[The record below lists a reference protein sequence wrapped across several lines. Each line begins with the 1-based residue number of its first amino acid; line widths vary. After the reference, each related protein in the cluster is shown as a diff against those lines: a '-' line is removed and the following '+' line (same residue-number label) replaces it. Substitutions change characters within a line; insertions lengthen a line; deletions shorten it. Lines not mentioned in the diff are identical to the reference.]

1 MSELNSYKKTV
12 YCGWTKNSEDLC
24 ESASGGI
31 FYCLAK
37 KILEEDGY
45 VVGAVYSDDFKSV
58 KHIMSRNIED
68 IKRMRGSKYSQSN
81 YVDVIDK
88 VEEKCKNGNNVLFS
102 GTPCQCYVI
111 KKRVKSDRLICVDL
125 ICNGVQ
131 DRRILE
137 SEIRRLEVNAGAKIT
152 DYSMRYKKD
161 HLHLPI
167 YMHAKFENGIQYEEQ
182 LYKSAL
188 GKIYGARLALQRS
201 CYNCKFKGIS
211 RLGDITIGDYRG
223 FRVLGDKGINQCGAS
238 TIIVNTEIGN
248 KLLDSIKGDLD
259 LLQALSLHGVIFS
272 NNRIVISGIRPSNKK
287 IVRFWNLFNEKGIE
301 ESVGLTEKY
310 LSRWGNIIRRILDR
324 LLLIKHIIISRR

>member
-102 GTPCQCYVI
+102 HGKWHLCVVHIFHKYF
-111 KKRVKSDRLICVDL
+111 LI
-125 ICNGVQ
+125 N
-131 DRRILE
+131 ILC
-137 SEIRRLEVNAGAKIT
+137 I
-152 DYSMRYKKD
+152 
-161 HLHLPI
+161 
-167 YMHAKFENGIQYEEQ
+167 
-182 LYKSAL
+182 
-188 GKIYGARLALQRS
+188 
-201 CYNCKFKGIS
+201 
-211 RLGDITIGDYRG
+211 ITI
-223 FRVLGDKGINQCGAS
+223 
-238 TIIVNTEIGN
+238 
-248 KLLDSIKGDLD
+248 
-259 LLQALSLHGVIFS
+259 
-272 NNRIVISGIRPSNKK
+272 
-287 IVRFWNLFNEKGIE
+287 
-301 ESVGLTEKY
+301 
-310 LSRWGNIIRRILDR
+310 
-324 LLLIKHIIISRR
+324 